1 MLLVVCGGG
10 ELNVGVVE
18 QPYEPL
24 FPLPDYKTVGK
35 TLLDLAYVGLRDDSA
50 ERFYAADIEA
60 VVDTKELLEE
70 SEVKLELKDIRTCTP
85 LRLSP
90 RLMVDLI

>member
-1 MLLVVCGGG
+1 MLLAVCRGR
-10 ELNVGVVE
+10 ELNVDGAE

-50 ERFYAADIEA
+50 ERFYAADIET
-60 VVDTKELLEE
+60 VVDIKTLLEE
-70 SEVKLELKDIRTCTP
+70 SEVGLQLMDIRTCTAV
-85 LRLSP
+85 LHFTTYG
-90 RLMVDLI
+90 